1 MGLPPH
7 ITAAFDNLL
16 RRRGE
21 HIPDDADVELL
32 LLIFCEGWI
41 GGSEWR
47 LEECRRK
54 LSSHLRA
61 IHGSPN

>member
-1 MGLPPH
+1 MLLPPH
-7 ITAAFDNLL
+7 IVKAFCQMMTERADHLA
-16 RRRGE
+16 
-21 HIPDDADVELL
+21 DADRELL
-32 LLIFCEGWI
+32 LLVFCEGWI